1 MTTLGE
7 LLDLI
12 DPNSR
17 DVVELLDD
25 SGAMLRG
32 RTKSYLWTPYRG
44 RTVKTIRPRDNVLKV
59 WLTEEGKA

>member
-12 DPNSR
+12 DLNSR

-25 SGAMLRG
+25 YGAMLRG
-32 RTKSYLWTPYRG
+32 YPKSYLWAPYRG
-44 RTVKTIRPRDNVLKV
+44 RAVKIIRPRDNVLQV
-59 WLTEEGKA
+59 WLKEEEE

>member
-12 DPNSR
+12 DPKSS

-25 SGAMLRG
+25 SGARLQG
-32 RTKSYLWTPYRG
+32 RTKSYLWAPYRG
-44 RTVKTIRPRDNVLKV
+44 RTVKTIRPRDNILKV
-59 WLTEEGKA
+59 WLTEEGEE